1 MYGDSTFKSNAFK
14 DNVVTSMEPDDE
26 LVRQA
31 LQGNHRAY
39 EFLVARHQDSVART
53 IWRMIPST
61 EDREEICQDV
71 FVKVYFNLSKFR
83 FDSKFSTWLYKI
95 SWRTALTF
103 LRKKRLP
110 MSSIDD
116 DLVSEIASGE
126 RALESVSDEER
137 VREIIEREIGKLKLD
152 ERSIVTLFHLQEVSI
167 DEIAEI
173 VGKPA
178 GTVKSILHR
187 VRHKLKTQLKEL
199 AESDQA
205 QTGLNQVGS
214 DGIGVGKGV
223 A

>member
-1 MYGDSTFKSNAFK
+1 M
-14 DNVVTSMEPDDE
+14 
-26 LVRQA
+26 
-31 LQGNHRAY
+31 
-39 EFLVARHQDSVART
+39 
-53 IWRMIPST
+53 
-61 EDREEICQDV
+61 
-71 FVKVYFNLSKFR
+71 
-83 FDSKFSTWLYKI
+83 
-95 SWRTALTF
+95 
-103 LRKKRLP
+103 P

-116 DLVSEIASGE
+116 DLVDEIASGE
-126 RALESVSDEER
+126 RALEFVSDEER
-137 VREIIEREIGKLKLD
+137 VREIIEREISKLKLD

-214 DGIGVGKGV
+214 DGIGAGKGV